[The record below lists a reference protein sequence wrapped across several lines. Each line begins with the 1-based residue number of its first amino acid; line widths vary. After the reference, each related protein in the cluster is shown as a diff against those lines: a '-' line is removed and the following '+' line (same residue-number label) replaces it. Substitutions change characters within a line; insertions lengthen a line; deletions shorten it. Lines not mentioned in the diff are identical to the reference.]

1 MEHNP
6 FSYIDAYNA
15 PTLQRVSEFIL
26 NEHPQ
31 TIALICLYLEEN
43 TIKEIFNNFP
53 SELSSDVIMRMI
65 NTIDVPHKIINTVA
79 RVLKK
84 KLKGFKDIKMFSVT
98 DTIDKLEDA
107 LMEMDDNK
115 LRATLENINQ
125 IDEKLFNLLAQKI
138 SIDNPERLI

>member
-6 FSYIDAYNA
+6 FSYIDAYNT
-15 PTLQRVSEFIL
+15 PTLQHVSEFIL

-31 TIALICLYLEEN
+31 TIALICLHLEEN

-84 KLKGFKDIKMFSVT
+84 NSKGSKT
-98 DTIDKLEDA
+98 
-107 LMEMDDNK
+107 
-115 LRATLENINQ
+115 
-125 IDEKLFNLLAQKI
+125 
-138 SIDNPERLI
+138 